1 MLNYLNKGLLTQEE
15 LERLLRNQQMG
26 FDIINR
32 LFNEEETQEMIE
44 EGVQNPDD
52 PSDERIGEE

>member
-44 EGVQNPDD
+44 EVVQNPDD